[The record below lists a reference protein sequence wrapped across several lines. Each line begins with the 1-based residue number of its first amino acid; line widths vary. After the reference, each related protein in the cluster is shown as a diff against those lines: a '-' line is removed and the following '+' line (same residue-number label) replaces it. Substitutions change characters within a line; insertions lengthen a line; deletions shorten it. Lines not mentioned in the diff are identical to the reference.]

1 MQIIK
6 PDLNP
11 ELLTDTKTNALYH
24 QLQNLLNLLE
34 QKKISPET
42 LQKINLETEAINS
55 TSLRDKDL
63 HKMLKEKQN
72 QIIKTLEKDHKIVP
86 RNYYR
91 NIWLAA
97 GMGAFGL
104 PIGVAFGLLIGNI
117 ALLSIGLPIGMAI
130 GIGVGTSLDKKA
142 EAEGRQLDI
151 EIKHY

>member
-72 QIIKTLEKDHKIVP
+72 HIIKTLEKDHKIVP